1 MAVPNMIVTLVANT
15 TKYASGLRNAAK
27 QTLTF
32 GDVAKRGFAMA
43 ATAVA
48 SLAVGLGRAIPALAN
63 MGAESRKAD
72 IQLKFMLENM
82 QGISKATDAT
92 ILRMAKYA
100 TRVSKLTGIDDESV
114 KAVQK
119 KILVFKSLRETA
131 DELGGTFDRTT
142 MAAIDLAAAG
152 FGEAEA
158 NAIKLGRMLED
169 PIKSLNALNKAGITF
184 NAEEQKK
191 IKALAESGKLLQAQ
205 DMILKSVEKRVGG
218 LAEASAT
225 PFDKMIQQFAEMGDT
240 IGEEMLPYLEDM
252 NRQLSKWLST
262 PQGKQD
268 LKDIADA
275 FVAMAQAINAVV
287 GAMIQLKKWWD
298 ENIRSAKKYNDIV
311 DSGSLSGI
319 GGRRYF
325 GSSTST
331 STSTPTLPTVADRQ
345 PAGITVNFNTPVDS
359 VSAGREIQRVLADY
373 QRVGG

>member
-1 MAVPNMIVTLVANT
+1 
-15 TKYASGLRNAAK
+15 
-27 QTLTF
+27 
-32 GDVAKRGFAMA
+32 MA

-205 DMILKSVEKRVGG
+205 DLILKSVEKRVGG

-275 FVAMAQAINAVV
+275 FVAMAQAINSVV

-359 VSAGREIQRVLADY
+359 VSAGREIQRVLSDY